1 MLNHGFGIKTSAGER
16 YASDPVVI
24 GIVKGLCDRYNI
36 KCQRFVN
43 RSDIPGGSTLGTIT
57 VANIP
62 MRMLDVGVP
71 VLAMHSSRETMGI
84 YDQIYLEKIL
94 ERFFSYA

>member
-1 MLNHGFGIKTSAGER
+1 MQ
-16 YASDPVVI
+16 VI
-24 GIVKGLCDRYNI
+24 RCDRYDI

-84 YDQIYLEKIL
+84 YDQVYLEKIL